1 MVRTETR
8 PDPSTTNFFVLCS
21 FVVIKVIIGVN
32 LVSYATRRRAGMED
46 REAKDAINNFGR
58 DPVGE
63 GRDEQVR
70 FLTFHLPY
78 LEILIQAYNTKLKK
92 LLDDTR
98 DDAPRTA
105 EMGEN
110 ERGRI
115 PGKKERIRLEDLTRY
130 TMVKR
135 IW

>member
-1 MVRTETR
+1 
-8 PDPSTTNFFVLCS
+8 
-21 FVVIKVIIGVN
+21 
-32 LVSYATRRRAGMED
+32 MED
-46 REAKDAINNFGR
+46 REAEDAINNFGR

-63 GRDEQVR
+63 GKDEQVR
-70 FLTFHLPY
+70 FLTFPLSY
-78 LEILIQAYNTKLKK
+78 LKILIQAYNTKLKK

-115 PGKKERIRLEDLTRY
+115 PGKKERIKLEDLTRY